1 MSEELRPCP
10 FCSCVLSKDGD
21 STHSF
26 CGNVNCPF
34 SGIDTPDDWWKSAF
48 CWKEL
53 DAAKAEI
60 SRLKDAAESEF
71 QRAEGKAEMK
81 RWFQYELHKKDEALQ
96 VLREGLESISK
107 NTCCGTCQE
116 AALWAKVSLVEAD
129 QILTSTSNY

>member
-1 MSEELRPCP
+1 MTPEKELRPCP

-34 SGIDTPDDWWKSAF
+34 SGIDIPDDWWKSAF

-60 SRLKDAAESEF
+60 AKKEEPIRHLQYIVDVCIRKEKEISAHKDTI
-71 QRAEGKAEMK
+71 K
-81 RWFQYELHKKDEALQ
+81 

>member
-1 MSEELRPCP
+1 MTPEKELRPCP

-60 SRLKDAAESEF
+60 AKKEEPIRHLQYIVDVCIRKEKEISAHKDTI
-71 QRAEGKAEMK
+71 K
-81 RWFQYELHKKDEALQ
+81 
-96 VLREGLESISK
+96 VLREGLESMTLGLFSTR
-107 NTCCGTCQE
+107 N
-116 AALWAKVSLVEAD
+116 AKVVSEQTLTKAD
-129 QILTSTSNY
+129 QILKEG